1 MVNYNGSDVLRL
13 TLASLLRAR
22 VRTPFV
28 VCLVENGSSPADAES
43 AKTAFLE
50 YTQAQKG
57 SSRDIFLPQEKN
69 LGFCGGSNLAIREL
83 LALEDVERVCL
94 LNTDVIVT
102 DGWLDR
108 LMESD
113 AEIVGPVTNANG
125 NEQTVWIDYEAERSG
140 EAFGKVNEFA
150 HFRGELF
157 RGYEVASECV
167 TGFCAL
173 IKRSVIQQVGDLD
186 ERYFPGGFDDN
197 DYAQRVRAAGGR
209 IAIRRDCYIHHW
221 GGGSFSKMQAS
232 DRVNVSLTNLVRYE
246 TKWGEKWKG
255 TQRLLP
261 ESLMQDI
268 AFLRDAKSQ
277 DERAWTL
284 MSDTARAIEAILE
297 NYETAKVREEIA
309 RHSEEIDRQ
318 LKPTRQLEVLPYVP
332 NPGWKQV
339 LRSGKETLQKAY
351 HAVRAP
357 GRRKGALKEVLDFI
371 QGGKDEK
378 RGTIAILAPF
388 WREEK
393 MRDGYFQRI
402 YAVDQQVLKD
412 YRKLYFESDPKHPL
426 SVEKIDADHMVIHF
440 PYQKEEDCD
449 SVFLL
454 LKACGVVYAHSLL
467 RFVHSEISPRM
478 LKWLT
483 GGHVKL
489 IVDAHGAVPEEAAF
503 SDNWVGT
510 QIYQTLE
517 EVLMAHADAVVC
529 VNHAM
534 VEHFRTKYDYAERL
548 PAFLIMPIF
557 PELEVDEELIRSKL
571 QLSDYGKPLVVY
583 AGGLQRWQNVTLMQD
598 IISKTVDRYR
608 FDIMVSDPVTFSKL
622 YGDRPGL
629 TEVQV
634 RSVPPREVGLAY
646 KKAHFGF
653 VLRDDVTVNRVACP
667 TKLVEYISYGVL
679 PVMKTTRLGDFVS
692 FGMEYL
698 AAEDLLAGKIPSP
711 EEFSRMIQKNTE
723 VLSQLRKEFES
734 GRQQLC
740 AFIERGRVA

>member
-157 RGYEVASECV
+157 RGYEVPSECV

-173 IKRSVIQQVGDLD
+173 IKRSVLRQVGELD
-186 ERYFPGGFDDN
+186 ERFYPGGFDDN
-197 DYAQRVRAAGGR
+197 DYDQRVRAAGGR

-221 GGGSFSKMQAS
+221 GGGSFSKLEAS
-232 DRVNVSLTNLVRYE
+232 ARVNVSLTNLVRYE
-246 TKWGEKWKG
+246 RKWGERWKG

-268 AFLRDAKSQ
+268 AFLRDRKIEDPRVWA
-277 DERAWTL
+277 L
-284 MSDTARAIEAILE
+284 MSDTARSIETILE
-297 NYETAKVREEIA
+297 NYETARIRQEIA
-309 RHSEEIDRQ
+309 QHGEEIDRQ
-318 LKPTRQLEVLPYVP
+318 LKPTRPLELNPYVP

-351 HAVRAP
+351 HALRAP

-371 QGGKDEK
+371 QGGRDEK
-378 RGTIAILAPF
+378 KGTVAILAPF

-393 MRDGYFQRI
+393 MRDGYYQRI
-402 YAVDQQVLKD
+402 YAVDQQVLGD

-426 SVEKIDADHMVIHF
+426 SVEKIDGDHMVVHF
-440 PYQKEEDCD
+440 PYQKEEIWD

-454 LKACGVVYAHSLL
+454 WKACGTVYAHSLL

-478 LKWLT
+478 LEWLT

-489 IVDAHGAVPEEAAF
+489 IVDAHGSVPEEAAF

-510 QIYQTLE
+510 QLYQTLE

-534 VEHFRTKYDYAERL
+534 VVHFRTKYDYAERL
-548 PAFLIMPIF
+548 HAFLILPIF
-557 PELEVDEELIRSKL
+557 PEPEVDEDLIRSKL
-571 QLSDYGKPLVVY
+571 QRSDYGKPLVVY

-598 IISKTVDRYR
+598 IISKTADRYR
-608 FDIMVSDPVTFSKL
+608 YDIMVSDPVTFSRL

-629 TEVQV
+629 SEVQV

-646 KKAHFGF
+646 EKAHFGF

-679 PVMKTTRLGDFVS
+679 PVMKTARLGDFVS
-692 FGMEYL
+692 FGMEYIT
-698 AAEDLLAGKIPSP
+698 AEDLLAGRIPSP

-723 VLSQLRKEFES
+723 VLSRLRKEFET
-734 GRQQLC
+734 GQQQLR
-740 AFIERGRVA
+740 AFIEGGSAA